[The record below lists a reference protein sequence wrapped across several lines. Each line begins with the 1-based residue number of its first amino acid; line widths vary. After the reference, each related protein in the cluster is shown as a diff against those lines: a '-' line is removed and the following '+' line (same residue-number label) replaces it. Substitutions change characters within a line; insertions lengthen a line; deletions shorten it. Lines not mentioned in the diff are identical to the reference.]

1 MTRRIHS
8 CWLDSFPHTR
18 VCEIFIHSINK
29 QKKRIFYFPFFPDC
43 IADVWLLLITTKS
56 WSMLFLLSLSF
67 GYDSLQLSL
76 EWTHHSLGCFQL
88 LYFSTRPKIWGGRS
102 SACRGNTFE
111 FINSLLP
118 CLSFIYI
125 YYSLFIF
132 FCLFSYQFFLFL
144 FYLIMIYFW
153 TESNLLPILKW
164 HPCWNGRARFVFP
177 SKAWVLA
184 RPFLALWFLEHFS
197 TNPMHTTLPPM
208 HIYIYTQKTSQ
219 AAHWISRWRMLMMSY
234 FCVVADDQIRYPIE
248 PVSASAAGRDQ
259 GRSMVGRH
267 RTESR
272 TWT

>member
-29 QKKRIFYFPFFPDC
+29 QKKNFLFSIFSGLYCGCVIAAHHDQIVKHVVSSFTFVRLWFASAIAWMNSPLAWLFPAALFFHATKDMGREVQCLPGQH
-43 IADVWLLLITTKS
+43 VWIHQFTS
-56 WSMLFLLSLSF
+56 SMPVFYIHILF
-67 GYDSLQLSL
+67 
-76 EWTHHSLGCFQL
+76 
-88 LYFSTRPKIWGGRS
+88 
-102 SACRGNTFE
+102 
-111 FINSLLP
+111 
-118 CLSFIYI
+118 FIYF
-125 YYSLFIF
+125 LFIF
-132 FCLFSYQFFLFL
+132 LSVFLFL